1 MYGGWVQWIMGEK
14 ADGSDS
20 IAAEVASAEHWPE
33 MRVLIAVVSSGP
45 KDVSS
50 SSGMQQSVE
59 TSDLLKHRAAAV
71 VPARM
76 ERMISAIERKDFP
89 SFAVETIKDSNQ
101 FHAVCLDTYPPI
113 FYMNDTSKRIV
124 HLLDNINAH
133 APAPTVAYTFD
144 AGPNAVIYLL
154 NDQLEST
161 LAGMLHAFQPA
172 GTEYNSFVHD
182 PMNLVNGEAL
192 QKAASAL
199 PAHVNALKGFDANG
213 VRRIIVSKLGPGPIV
228 TKQAHSFSA

>member
-1 MYGGWVQWIMGEK
+1 MSAVIKELREAAQDYVAEDGRVLIRAADWPLYKLRIVSHNNFPTAAGLASSASGFACLTQSLASLYRASGDLSRIARQGSGSACRSMYGGWVQWIMGEK

-133 APAPTVAYTFD
+133 APAPTVRYEFS
-144 AGPNAVIYLL
+144 
-154 NDQLEST
+154 ST
-161 LAGMLHAFQPA
+161 ILF
-172 GTEYNSFVHD
+172 
-182 PMNLVNGEAL
+182 
-192 QKAASAL
+192 
-199 PAHVNALKGFDANG
+199 
-213 VRRIIVSKLGPGPIV
+213 
-228 TKQAHSFSA
+228 